1 MNPARETAV
10 VGVVPAAGHARR
22 LPSLDGS
29 KEMLRIGG
37 RPVISYL
44 VERLRA
50 SGPDAI
56 RLVTRAEKSDLV
68 RWARQEGL
76 EVVLSTPP
84 TVATSLLDGCR
95 DLDDHA
101 IVLTGFP
108 DTLWEPTDAF
118 ARLRAEVLEGADIAL
133 GIFETKEPHRC
144 DIVDLA
150 PSGDVRGVVVKPTRP
165 DGVLTWGCLAARV
178 GALRP
183 MHAWAEPGDYIDA
196 VCSTTR
202 VTGVTF
208 PGRYVDIGTPESLAA
223 VSHELPR

>member
-1 MNPARETAV
+1 MI
-10 VGVVPAAGHARR
+10 GVIPGAGHARR
-22 LPSLDGS
+22 LPLLGGS
-29 KEMLRIGG
+29 KEMLPIGG

-50 SGPDAI
+50 SEPDAI
-56 RLVTRAEKSDLV
+56 RLVTRRQKSDLV
-68 RWARQEGL
+68 RWARREGL

-84 TVATSLLDGCR
+84 TVAASLLDGSW

-108 DTLWEPTDAF
+108 DTLWEPLDAF

-133 GIFETKEPHRC
+133 GLFETNEPHRC
-144 DIVDLA
+144 DIVELSR
-150 PSGDVRGVVVKPTRP
+150 SGDVRSVVVKPART

-183 MHAWAEPGDYIDA
+183 MRTWKEPGEYFDA
-196 VCSTTR
+196 VCATTR
-202 VTGVTF
+202 IAGVTF

-223 VSHELPR
+223 VSHDPPR